1 MSSRKTIN
9 LSTTNSPGH
18 LFQIGQRVRRR
29 QTGSAHMLFG
39 SPRLGTIV
47 GLTWTPNRKGAS
59 YPTYAVKFDN
69 SGVVDSRVQ
78 QMRLILLD

>member
-1 MSSRKTIN
+1 
-9 LSTTNSPGH
+9 
-18 LFQIGQRVRRR
+18 
-29 QTGSAHMLFG
+29 MLFG

-47 GLTWTPNRKGAS
+47 GLTWTPNSKGAS